1 MKPSYFTRSQL
12 LLGKEYIE
20 RLLPKRI
27 STQQDS
33 SEIEKFS
40 IDLDIAAAKF
50 TEGELLDIVD
60 LFEKL
65 SKEYM

>member
-1 MKPSYFTRSQL
+1 VV
-12 LLGKEYIE
+12 E
-20 RLLPKRI
+20 RLLPKWI

-40 IDLDIAAAKF
+40 IDLDFAAAKF